1 MAGIQQAVSSLATGL
16 AYARKV
22 RDYGKMQEANVKV
35 QEQRLALQKQ
45 KLALAKK
52 KEANKA
58 KALENREYQL
68 KTERKKV
75 NAQIR
80 SKKEEDGIQ
89 VSIGGKKMDIERLS
103 SDMRNDI
110 QKRLKG
116 GNK

>member
-75 NAQIR
+75 NAQIK
-80 SKKEEDGIQ
+80 SNKEQGEQ
-89 VSIGGKKMDIERLS
+89 VTIGGKKIDVRMLPP
-103 SDMRNDI
+103 DM
-110 QKRLKG
+110 QKQLKG
-116 GNK
+116 GKK